1 MLDNDV
7 DEITSFFES
16 RHQEMD
22 AAETFLTE
30 IFEGIRKKLH
40 YTYDFGD
47 DWKYE
52 IRLLQQPK
60 EKVFYPIFIIA
71 ENAVPKEVL
80 G

>member
-1 MLDNDV
+1 L
-7 DEITSFFES
+7 S
-16 RHQEMD
+16 
-22 AAETFLTE
+22 E
-30 IFEGIRKKLH
+30 IFDGQIKKIH
-40 YTYDFGD
+40 YTYDYGD